1 MLVLAFAPT
10 IAVAY
15 GLAAVVGGTSVV
27 YTTATTAL
35 AQLRAGPGMVG
46 RVLALQTV
54 LLVGTTP
61 VGGPA
66 LGAIADAAGARSIVL
81 IGGAATL
88 GAAGAGVLLARRV
101 GYGTA
106 TR

>member
-1 MLVLAFAPT
+1 MLVLAIAPN
-10 IAVAY
+10 IWVAY
-15 GLAAVVGGTSVV
+15 AVAAVVGGTSVA

-54 LLVGTTP
+54 LLIGTTP
-61 VGGPA
+61 VGGPV
-66 LGAIADAAGARSIVL
+66 LGAIADAAGSRSVVL
-81 IGGAATL
+81 IGGAATV
-88 GAAGAGVLLARRV
+88 GAAAAGLALARRSS
-101 GYGTA
+101 YGTA